1 MAPAGRAPDIESPEF
16 VEVPS
21 DELNEDALRAVVE
34 SFVNREGTDYGA
46 VERTLE
52 EKVADV
58 MRQLEAGDA
67 RLVFDPASEGIQILA
82 VDKS

>member
-1 MAPAGRAPDIESPEF
+1 MESPEC

-21 DELNEDALRAVVE
+21 DELSEDALRAVVE

-58 MRQLEAGDA
+58 MRQLESGDA
-67 RLVFDPASEGIQILA
+67 RLVFDPANEGIQILA

>member
-1 MAPAGRAPDIESPEF
+1 M
-16 VEVPS
+16 PS